1 MTIQSRRE
9 RERVEREQLI
19 VTAARELAEAEG
31 WDAVTTRR
39 LAEQVEYSQPV
50 LYSHF
55 TNKDAIVTAVALQGF
70 AELTTELHAA
80 RARAAAHGKDG
91 LAAVGHAYTAF
102 AENRPALYDAMFSQT
117 VNLPFATPEAPAPLQ
132 SGFNEL
138 AEALRPHAGT
148 ADLGILTEIF
158 WAALH
163 GLLTLTRGGR
173 IPRDAQNHRITLLL
187 SRFTGQYE

>member
-9 RERVEREQLI
+9 RERAEREQLI

-55 TNKDAIVTAVALQGF
+55 RNKDAIVAAVAVQGF
-70 AELTTELHAA
+70 AELATELRAA
-80 RARAAAHGKDG
+80 RASAAADGVDG

-102 AENRPALYDAMFSQT
+102 AEKRPALYD
-117 VNLPFATPEAPAPLQ
+117 
-132 SGFNEL
+132 
-138 AEALRPHAGT
+138 
-148 ADLGILTEIF
+148 
-158 WAALH
+158 
-163 GLLTLTRGGR
+163 
-173 IPRDAQNHRITLLL
+173 
-187 SRFTGQYE
+187 